1 MLLLLVLQISLVL
14 VASTFIR
21 LSESLKCKQ
30 SVPVMKPVHMH
41 APHLY
46 RSQDGSLYLQ
56 HDDDDDA
63 LA

>member
-1 MLLLLVLQISLVL
+1 
-14 VASTFIR
+14 VASTLIW

-30 SVPVMKPVHMH
+30 SVPVMKPAHRH

-56 HDDDDDA
+56 HDDDA

>member
-1 MLLLLVLQISLVL
+1 
-14 VASTFIR
+14 
-21 LSESLKCKQ
+21 
-30 SVPVMKPVHMH
+30 MKPVHMH

-56 HDDDDDA
+56 HDDDDDDDDDA